1 MRGLRASCNGRRDNT
16 MKNRKLSMP
25 FWCVANPVGDPFG
38 GAVMDR
44 VSSVEAADLL
54 CKAREEKL
62 IDFTSA
68 HDDDL
73 VAWDPHHLEDD
84 LDSSSAA
91 SQTLKTIK

>member
-1 MRGLRASCNGRRDNT
+1 

-38 GAVMDR
+38 RAIMDR
-44 VSSVEAADLL
+44 ISSVETADIL

-62 IDFTSA
+62 IDFTAA

-84 LDSSSAA
+84 QDPTSPA
-91 SQTLKTIK
+91 SKTLKVLPESIGYYCFAM

>member
-1 MRGLRASCNGRRDNT
+1 

-38 GAVMDR
+38 PSVMDR
-44 VSSVEAADLL
+44 VTSVEACDLL

-73 VAWDPHHLEDD
+73 VPWDPRNLEDD
-84 LDSSSAA
+84 RDPSSAA
-91 SQTLKTIK
+91 SKTLATIKEKLQAAEL